1 MLKEELFAS
10 GQGKTRIWT
19 DEWAGRET
27 ILFGAGRGGVLQ
39 GSQRNLWGGA
49 AQATGQILP

>member
-19 DEWAGRET
+19 DEGAGQET
-27 ILFGAGRGGVLQ
+27 ILLGRVGAGGCRG
-39 GSQRNLWGGA
+39 RNLWGGV